1 MLEGGQLA
9 RGVCP
14 RCLRLDQTGGALG
27 GPQIMD
33 CSWGRIAKRREE
45 ELGEEVEEGEDGEG
59 RGRGVRLTYLK
70 ELGEN

>member
-1 MLEGGQLA
+1 
-9 RGVCP
+9 
-14 RCLRLDQTGGALG
+14 
-27 GPQIMD
+27 MD

-45 ELGEEVEEGEDGEG
+45 ELGEELEEGEDGEG